1 MTASSLIIV
10 ADRGSLKAYRVDE
23 TPARGPSLQLVHDI
37 EITGSERELP
47 FNVESSRRHVSLIS
61 DWPALETETNRRIWK
76 QLAGRIAM
84 IVKSERVE
92 GWSFAAEPAIHKAIV
107 DLLPVQIRER
117 IVEHVPSDLVKVE
130 PAQLPSHFRSLQPI

>member
-1 MTASSLIIV
+1 V
-10 ADRGSLKAYRVDE
+10 NE
-23 TPARGPSLQLVHDI
+23 TPTRGPSLQLVHDF

-76 QLAGRIAM
+76 QLANRIAM

-107 DLLPVQIRER
+107 DLLSVQIRER
-117 IVEHVPSDLVKVE
+117 IVEHVPSDRVKVE